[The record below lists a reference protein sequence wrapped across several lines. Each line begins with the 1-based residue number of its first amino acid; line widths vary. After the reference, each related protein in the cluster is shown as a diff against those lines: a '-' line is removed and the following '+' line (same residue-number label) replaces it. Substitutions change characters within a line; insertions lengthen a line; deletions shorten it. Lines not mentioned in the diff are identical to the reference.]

1 MRKVRAAKALGTK
14 AQAILVFRKGTK
26 VGLGI
31 GAQHGEGALIK
42 GGKTAQIHC
51 WKRRMRL
58 RIDIRT
64 T

>member
-51 WKRRMRL
+51 
-58 RIDIRT
+58 
-64 T
+64 